1 MRNFR
6 SVHRSQLESPSGLDI
21 TSCAWDVATDSVLC
35 AFGPT
40 KENVLLELKRWRNNE
55 ETYEP
60 IASWEAPCPLPDL
73 ECDQILDLH
82 YFSDS
87 LTACLILA
95 GGDIVI
101 VREEPQ
107 VGEEK
112 IEIVGSV
119 DAGIAAASWSPD
131 EELLA
136 IATNAST
143 LVYMTR
149 EFDPVADI
157 TFVTDDL
164 KASNHVSVGW
174 GKKETQFKGK
184 KSRTLRDPTVPE
196 TVDEGVLSDFDTKNF
211 SISWRGDGSYVAV
224 NSIESESRRVIRV
237 YSREGILDSVSE
249 PVDGLVGALS
259 WRPAGNLLASVR
271 LLHDHAKVVFFE
283 RNGLRHGQFDLRLS
297 KEEIQDWALNIS
309 LKWNV
314 DSSVL
319 AVCFKDRMQLWTM
332 GNYHYYL
339 KQEIFPLSK
348 DQNGKPTAIVWHAE
362 KALHMILHSSA
373 GIQRQA
379 YASVIST
386 GPSIP
391 PYDYGIVAV
400 IDGKQ
405 LKLSPMRFANVPPP
419 MALHELNLD
428 KNVTDVV
435 VSASRDNASLT
446 LIDVYFNYG
455 KNLLYSWS
463 METKGQQQPSLVDS
477 TTSLEETDLG
487 GLASRECKLPTIEA
501 IPWREKVSYRS
512 NGLNNG
518 DRNLHGKAIR
528 FSLSENGSLF
538 ADERRLVRN
547 CSSFLV
553 TPAHLIYTTSQHLL
567 KFVHLG
573 LNTDGKVQVPQSAR
587 SS

>member
-1 MRNFR
+1 MRNLR
-6 SVHRSQLESPSGLDI
+6 NIDRSQLGSPTGLEL
-21 TSCAWDVATDSVLC
+21 TASAWDVATDSVLC

-40 KENVLLELKRWRNNE
+40 KDNVLLELKRWRKRE

-73 ECDQILDLH
+73 ECDQVQDLH

-87 LTACLILA
+87 LTTCLILA
-95 GGDIVI
+95 GGDIVV

-107 VGEEK
+107 PGEEK

-136 IATNAST
+136 IATKVST

-149 EFDPVADI
+149 EFDPVADV
-157 TFVTDDL
+157 TFTTDDL

-184 KSRTLRDPTVPE
+184 KARALRDPTVPE
-196 TVDEGVLSDFDTKNF
+196 TVDEGILSDLDTKDLT
-211 SISWRGDGSYVAV
+211 ISWRGDGAYVAV
-224 NSIESESRRVIRV
+224 NSIEAESRRVIRV
-237 YSREGILDSVSE
+237 YSREGLLDSVSE

-259 WRPAGNLLASVR
+259 WRPAGDLLAGVQ
-271 LLHDHAKVVFFE
+271 LLRDQAKVVFFE

-297 KEEIQDWALNIS
+297 KEKTQDWASNIS
-309 LKWNV
+309 LQWNV

-319 AVCFKDRMQLWTM
+319 AVSFKDWVQLWNM

-339 KQEIFPLSK
+339 KQEVFSLPK
-348 DQNGKPTAIVWHAE
+348 GPNGNPASVVWHPE
-362 KALHMILHSSA
+362 KALHILMLSTA

-379 YASVIST
+379 YASVVSSSRPT
-386 GPSIP
+386 L

-405 LKLSPMRFANVPPP
+405 LKLTPMRFANVPPP
-419 MALHELNLD
+419 MAFCELDLD
-428 KNVTDVV
+428 RNVNDVV
-435 VSASRDNASLT
+435 INASCDNMSSI
-446 LIDVYFNYG
+446 LIEVYFSHG
-455 KNLLYSWS
+455 GHAVYSWS
-463 METKGQQQPSLVDS
+463 MELKGQQQPSLVDP
-477 TTSLEETDLG
+477 TSPLSNINPR
-487 GLASRECKLPTIEA
+487 GLPLECKLPTIEV
-501 IPWREKVSYRS
+501 IPWLEEMQPQK
-512 NGLNNG
+512 NGLPNG
-518 DRNLHGKAIR
+518 DEALHGREIR
-528 FSLSENGSLF
+528 FSLHENGSLF
-538 ADERRLVRN
+538 ANERRLVRN
-547 CSSFLV
+547 CNSFLV
-553 TPAHLIYTTSQHLL
+553 TPAHLIFTTSQHLL

-573 LNTDGKVQVPQSAR
+573 AHADGKAQDRTKCLV
-587 SS
+587 